1 MPSATAG
8 GNGDN
13 AGSVAVGWERGIEG
27 VSKTCQEAFGRK
39 TSKRIYSVSEI
50 AGNSPQ
56 NRAYRMHTITA
67 HTLHGMA
74 ISDDERAFFIALG
87 GRIAAQRKAQ
97 GITQVE
103 LAETLGVSQQAM
115 NSFEK
120 GRRRVPVS
128 LLPVIAQTLQTTL
141 DALVV
146 HDLTPAIAAPKK
158 RGPQKKIRQQLEQIE
173 ALPPAKQRVITQLI
187 DSVLAQAAR

>member
-1 MPSATAG
+1 
-8 GNGDN
+8 
-13 AGSVAVGWERGIEG
+13 
-27 VSKTCQEAFGRK
+27 
-39 TSKRIYSVSEI
+39 
-50 AGNSPQ
+50 
-56 NRAYRMHTITA
+56 MHTITA
-67 HTLHGMA
+67 HTSHGMA

-141 DALVV
+141 DALVA
-146 HDLTPAIAAPKK
+146 HDSTPVIAAPKK
-158 RGPQKKIRQQLEQIE
+158 RGPQKKIRQQL
-173 ALPPAKQRVITQLI
+173 
-187 DSVLAQAAR
+187 

>member
-1 MPSATAG
+1 
-8 GNGDN
+8 
-13 AGSVAVGWERGIEG
+13 
-27 VSKTCQEAFGRK
+27 
-39 TSKRIYSVSEI
+39 
-50 AGNSPQ
+50 
-56 NRAYRMHTITA
+56 MHNIHA
-67 HTLHGMA
+67 PHSHGMA

-87 GRIAAQRKAQ
+87 QRIAAQRKAQ

-103 LAETLGVSQQAM
+103 LAERLGISQQAM

-146 HDLTPAIAAPKK
+146 DDAAPTPTAAPKK
-158 RGPQKKIRQQLEQIE
+158 RGPQKKIRQQLELIE
-173 ALPPAKQRVITQLI
+173 SLPVAEQRAIARVL
-187 DSVLAQAAR
+187 DSVLAAHQ

>member
-1 MPSATAG
+1 
-8 GNGDN
+8 
-13 AGSVAVGWERGIEG
+13 
-27 VSKTCQEAFGRK
+27 
-39 TSKRIYSVSEI
+39 
-50 AGNSPQ
+50 
-56 NRAYRMHTITA
+56 MHTITA
-67 HTLHGMA
+67 HTSHGMA

-141 DALVV
+141 DALVA
-146 HDLTPAIAAPKK
+146 HDSTPATVAPKK
-158 RGPQKKIRQQLEQIE
+158 RGPQKKIQQQLEQIE
-173 ALPPAKQRVITQLI
+173 TLPAAKQRAIAQVL
-187 DSVLAQAAR
+187 DSMLANQP

>member
-1 MPSATAG
+1 
-8 GNGDN
+8 
-13 AGSVAVGWERGIEG
+13 
-27 VSKTCQEAFGRK
+27 
-39 TSKRIYSVSEI
+39 
-50 AGNSPQ
+50 
-56 NRAYRMHTITA
+56 MHTITA
-67 HTLHGMA
+67 HTSHGMA

-141 DALVV
+141 DALVA
-146 HDLTPAIAAPKK
+146 HDSTPAAAAPKK
-158 RGPQKKIRQQLEQIE
+158 RGPQKKIQQQLEQIE
-173 ALPPAKQRVITQLI
+173 TLPAAKQRAIAQVL
-187 DSVLAQAAR
+187 DSMLASQP

>member
-1 MPSATAG
+1 
-8 GNGDN
+8 
-13 AGSVAVGWERGIEG
+13 
-27 VSKTCQEAFGRK
+27 
-39 TSKRIYSVSEI
+39 
-50 AGNSPQ
+50 
-56 NRAYRMHTITA
+56 
-67 HTLHGMA
+67 MA

-128 LLPVIAQTLQTTL
+128 LLPVIAQTLHTTL
-141 DALVV
+141 DALVA
-146 HDLTPAIAAPKK
+146 HDAAPAAAAPKK
-158 RGPQKKIRQQLEQIE
+158 RGPQKKIRQQLERIE
-173 ALPPAKQRVITQLI
+173 ALPPAKQRVISEVI
-187 DSVLAQAAR
+187 DSVIAAHQ